1 MLEFTTEKGIHF
13 RHGLSE
19 HDVPNTCK
27 MNVPIQN
34 DEYILGFY
42 GNLSTALDGFGIYI
56 GYVPIISRRDMINC
70 KSAREP
76 PHSFDNKIFN
86 SCQTMNSFTV
96 ATRDIDRGIELISVM
111 ASCSNHK
118 VSGYN
123 ACGENFSNAED
134 VDDL

>member
-1 MLEFTTEKGIHF
+1 
-13 RHGLSE
+13 
-19 HDVPNTCK
+19 